1 MDPSKNDAH
10 NSFSMKD
17 SKHLVPLHIQQHR
30 NGRDAASKS
39 LPALEKVASS
49 KNYVE
54 VRASLFS
61 NEVESLYGFN
71 MEDVPSIMFSTA
83 QAKARACKNGKTL
96 QNPGVL
102 NMITLYVIPWMSGYI
117 QKR

>member
-1 MDPSKNDAH
+1 MINCTSYHPYNVLRLMDPSKNDAH

-17 SKHLVPLHIQQHR
+17 SKYLVPLYIKQHR
-30 NGRDAASKS
+30 NGRDAASKL

-54 VRASLFS
+54 VRASLCS

-71 MEDVPSIMFSTA
+71 MEDVPSIMLSIA

-96 QNPGVL
+96 QNSGVL
-102 NMITLYVIPWMSGYI
+102 NI
-117 QKR
+117 